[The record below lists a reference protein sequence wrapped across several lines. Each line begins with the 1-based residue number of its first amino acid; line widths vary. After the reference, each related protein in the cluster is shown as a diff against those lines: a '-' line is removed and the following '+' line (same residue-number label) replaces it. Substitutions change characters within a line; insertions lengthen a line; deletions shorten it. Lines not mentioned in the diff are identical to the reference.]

1 MGLFILS
8 KRETGYNG
16 WSLQSE
22 GSNILK
28 GFQFTDS
35 YLSTRYCGGLL
46 VSEDH
51 LRAQS
56 CGSQG
61 WAVLNWVPWCLIGWP
76 VVHDILGNVR
86 SWKEGFWYRQPGKV
100 GGWVPECDE
109 QAWMEYLRGFCSTPS
124 ILWKKY
130 FQQSFERRRRIYQTL
145 GITENIHLNPWDV
158 CQT

>member
-56 CGSQG
+56 CG
-61 WAVLNWVPWCLIGWP
+61 
-76 VVHDILGNVR
+76 LG
-86 SWKEGFWYRQPGKV
+86 
-100 GGWVPECDE
+100 CDE
-109 QAWMEYLRGFCSTPS
+109 LG
-124 ILWKKY
+124 
-130 FQQSFERRRRIYQTL
+130 TL
-145 GITENIHLNPWDV
+145 MSDRMAGRP
-158 CQT
+158 